1 MTVGQLTVELALKII
16 NGDSQ
21 INAFNA
27 SIKSVQSNAN
37 AASVSTFKFSDA
49 VQNLGVR
56 FQGMQAIWSMAS
68 STFGEFINK
77 FNQFQSAQLGLK
89 SIAEFK
95 GIDPNIATQSVQNL
109 DAVKNGLINLG
120 DASTSL
126 KNLLS
131 ANFTLEQSVTLLQR
145 LGDAA
150 AFGRQGSLS
159 FGEAVRSATE
169 GIKNGNSI
177 LVDNAGITKNLSV
190 MLQEAG
196 FSAQDMMKAGSDA
209 SVRMAIF
216 NGILTES
223 QGQLGDT
230 SKLMNSSQGDF
241 LKFDKAVN
249 DLKISFG
256 KILHALSPLV
266 SGIASLVSAAAN
278 WPDSAKRALLATS
291 SLTVAIVLF
300 NGSLPMSVKLIGAF
314 LSLAQLLPSPLKIVV
329 GVLALL
335 TAATLA
341 YSSAMSYAAG
351 ATTAATAG
359 INLIIAA
366 AVSGGLLLFQ
376 GLSESSESFG
386 EGLQKSIEKISDM
399 NTRISEV
406 KSNIADLSLVLS
418 RNSETTVLSADAQA
432 QYDKILDS
440 TISKFPGIR
449 NGLIGYNSQLDINV
463 DTVKK
468 LLSQEKLRLDVLENM
483 RYSEQIESIN
493 KLIDAQED
501 ELENYEKLKKTYTDY
516 IDVIEKLG
524 KKGKS
529 LQPFQQEHFE
539 KITKE
544 LGESQIQVDKLQA
557 SFISL
562 IEQASKA
569 GNLEKVIAQIKSQ
582 IQGSQSVTDIFFSSM
597 SAYLGTAI
605 SNWDNLAFAIQ
616 NANNQMNTGVYG
628 PTLDKDSLPLVN
640 WTSSELSEKI
650 AEIRK
655 NKDSQRN
662 EQTRNELESQIKQYQ
677 NELNRRSPSKSSPSS
692 RSGFSS
698 KKEDDPAE
706 SVLKNLKQQLEI
718 YKSEKDI
725 KEKLNSVG
733 LSELEIITKI
743 NNEIFSGNYN
753 TEQTLKLYAF
763 RNQLQNDLI
772 SANEKLADLEWDE
785 AAYNANIFYETEE
798 LKISLIKDRFEKE
811 ASLIDLEHDKKLD
824 EINKL
829 TLDEDQYRERIH
841 LLEMQRINKQA
852 NLKQQLLQE
861 NLSLDLQ
868 EISLIE
874 NKYIREFKRIG
885 KQFEVDIN
893 DAENEGNPEIKKR
906 KQDIADKRKIFEL
919 SELKKQLSDEIISLL
934 QSTFSSVVSSVQSV
948 VSLLGIGADTFVSK
962 LLNGLNQAISI
973 ASSLMN
979 IISNVSNLF
988 SLFSIASGPL
998 GIAAAALPFSSG
1010 GFVPGAGDYDSV
1022 PARLTPGEFVLK
1034 KSAVNNILSGYGSG
1048 FLQWLNGGSL
1058 FKSSIGN
1065 TYNSGGFVSSNKR
1078 FAVDVNVS
1086 DIAIEGTTL
1095 KILLNKT
1102 NNKLSRYAF

>member
-16 NGDSQ
+16 NGDTQ
-21 INAFNA
+21 VNAFNA
-27 SIKSVQSNAN
+27 SIKSVQANAN

-49 VQNLGVR
+49 VQNLGIR

-89 SIAEFK
+89 SIADFK
-95 GIDPNIATQSVQNL
+95 GIDPNVATQSVQNL

-216 NGILTES
+216 NGILKES

-230 SKLMNSSQGDF
+230 GKLINSSQGDF

-256 KILHALSPLV
+256 QILHALSPLV
-266 SGIASLVSAAAN
+266 SGLASIVAALANGDESVKKFVLSAG
-278 WPDSAKRALLATS
+278 
-291 SLTVAIVLF
+291 SLTAAIVLF
-300 NGSLPMSVKLIGAF
+300 NGSLPVSVKLFGAF
-314 LSLAQLLPSPLKIVV
+314 LSLAQLLPSPLKIIV
-329 GVLALL
+329 GVLSLL

-341 YSSAMSYAAG
+341 YSYAMTAAAG

-376 GLSESSESFG
+376 GISESTSSFN
-386 EGLQKSIEKISDM
+386 EEFQKSADNIS
-399 NTRISEV
+399 NLSSRITEI
-406 KSNIADLSLVLS
+406 KSNISDLNVILS
-418 RNSETTVLSADAQA
+418 RSSETTALSADAQA
-432 QYDKILDS
+432 QYEKILES
-440 TISKFPGIR
+440 TINKYPGIR
-449 NGLIGYNSQLDINV
+449 EGLSGYNSQLEVNI

-468 LLSQEKLRLDVLENM
+468 LLDQEKFRLEVLENM

-493 KLIDAQED
+493 NLIDAQEEEIEKYEELKEKYKGYVSLFKNLSFQGKAIDPSLQENFD
-501 ELENYEKLKKTYTDY
+501 EL
-516 IDVIEKLG
+516 
-524 KKGKS
+524 
-529 LQPFQQEHFE
+529 
-539 KITKE
+539 TKE
-544 LGESQIQVDKLQA
+544 LGESQIQVDKLQS

-562 IEQASKA
+562 IDQASKA

-582 IQGSQSVTDIFFSSM
+582 IQSSQSVTDIFFSSM
-597 SAYLGTAI
+597 SAYLGSAI

-628 PTLDKDSLPLVN
+628 PTVDKDSLPLVN
-640 WTSSELSEKI
+640 WTDPELSSKVSDI
-650 AEIRK
+650 KKMKSTA
-655 NKDSQRN
+655 RN
-662 EQTRNELESQIKQYQ
+662 ESTRKELESQIKQYQ
-677 NELNRRSPSKSSPSS
+677 DEIDRRSPKQSS
-692 RSGFSS
+692 RSGHTHTS

-706 SVLKNLKQQLEI
+706 SILKTLKQQLEI

-733 LSELEIITKI
+733 LSELEIISKI
-743 NNEIFSGNYN
+743 NDEIFSGNYN

-772 SANEKLADLEWDE
+772 AANEKLADMEWDSAVE
-785 AAYNANIFYETEE
+785 ETNIYYETEE

-811 ASLIDLEHDKKLD
+811 ANLIDIEHDKKLD
-824 EINKL
+824 ELNKL
-829 TLDEDQYRERIH
+829 ALAEDQYRERIH

-852 NLKQQLLQE
+852 DLKQRLLQE

-885 KQFEVDIN
+885 KQFDIDMN
-893 DAENEGNPEIKKR
+893 DADNEGNPEMKKR
-906 KQDIADKRKIFEL
+906 KQDIADKKRIFEL

-948 VSLLGIGADTFVSK
+948 VNLLGIGADTFVSK
-962 LLNGLNQAISI
+962 LLNGLNQAVSI
-973 ASSLMN
+973 ASGLVN

-988 SLFSIASGPL
+988 SLFSLGSGPL
-998 GIAAAALPFSSG
+998 GLAAAALPFSSG
-1010 GFVPGAGDYDSV
+1010 GFVPGSGDYDSI

-1034 KSAVNNILSGYGSG
+1034 KSAVNNIISGYGAG
-1048 FLQWLNGGSL
+1048 FLKWLNGGSL
-1058 FKSSIGN
+1058 FKSSVGN
-1065 TYNSGGFVSSNKR
+1065 NYNSGGFVSPNNR
-1078 FAVDVNVS
+1078 MAIDVNVS